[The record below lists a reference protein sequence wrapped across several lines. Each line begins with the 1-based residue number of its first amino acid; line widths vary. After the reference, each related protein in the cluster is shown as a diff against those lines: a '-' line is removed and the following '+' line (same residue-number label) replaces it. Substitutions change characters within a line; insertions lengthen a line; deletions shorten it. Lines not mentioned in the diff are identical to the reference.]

1 MKQPFS
7 KKLLILDYIIAV
19 ALIVGYFVC
28 VIVNS
33 VYANIY
39 IENMILNEVDIST
52 IVVPVICNLDGFGVL
67 LGSWIVQLGV
77 SSGAYYYMS
86 RSDHKIELP
95 IKMINTLPDDIKE
108 QVDMNELITT
118 VLQNTEN

>member
-7 KKLLILDYIIAV
+7 KKLLYLDYVIAV
-19 ALIVGYFVC
+19 FLILGYFVC
-28 VIVNS
+28 VVLNAI
-33 VYANIY
+33 YAKSFMNTV
-39 IENMILNEVDIST
+39 ILNSSDLSSIT
-52 IVVPVICNLDGFGVL
+52 VPILFNLDGFGVL
-67 LGSWIVQLGV
+67 LGSWIVQLGI

-86 RSDHKIELP
+86 KSDHKIELP

-108 QVDMNELITT
+108 QVNMNDLITT

>member
-7 KKLLILDYIIAV
+7 KKLLLLDYIIAV
-19 ALIVGYFVC
+19 FLILGFFIC
-28 VIVNS
+28 VIANA
-33 VYANIY
+33 VYAKSF
-39 IENMILNEVDIST
+39 MDAALLNGTDLSFIT
-52 IVVPVICNLDGFGVL
+52 IPTIFELDGFGVL

-86 RSDHKIELP
+86 KSDHKIELP

>member
-7 KKLLILDYIIAV
+7 KKLLCLDYIIAV
-19 ALIVGYFVC
+19 ALILGYFVC
-28 VIVNS
+28 VFANAMYARTFMETAIMNS
-33 VYANIY
+33 SDLSSV
-39 IENMILNEVDIST
+39 T
-52 IVVPVICNLDGFGVL
+52 VPLLYNLDGFGVL
-67 LGSWIVQLGV
+67 LGSWVIQLGV

-108 QVDMNELITT
+108 QVNMNDLITT

>member
-7 KKLLILDYIIAV
+7 KKLLCLDYIIAV
-19 ALIVGYFVC
+19 SLILGYFIC
-28 VIVNS
+28 VIANAI
-33 VYANIY
+33 YAKSF
-39 IENMILNEVDIST
+39 IESAILNSYDLSSIT
-52 IVVPVICNLDGFGVL
+52 IPVLFNLDGFGVL
-67 LGSWIVQLGV
+67 LGSWIVQLGI

-86 RSDHKIELP
+86 KSDHKIELP